1 MKRRAEEDEGPAAG
15 AVEGAAGPARAGR
28 VPAPPPG
35 AGAGLPTQ
43 PPHQLETAPCA
54 ISDSSTGHRPITPA
68 AAVPGHAAFSHA
80 FSPTAAAGVAVDTPP
95 RTASCAAAA
104 GGQHGALTAKQ
115 ELSITSFMRCVA
127 GSALVQSALFALE
140 LSGGHPPPLLAAA
153 EAASATSAASEQ
165 QRRGVP
171 SSGSVLGGSPQLEL
185 PALASLECTL
195 AQLLALHLR
204 AGYQQGERR
213 VLSGAG

>member
-1 MKRRAEEDEGPAAG
+1 M
-15 AVEGAAGPARAGR
+15 
-28 VPAPPPG
+28 
-35 AGAGLPTQ
+35 
-43 PPHQLETAPCA
+43 
-54 ISDSSTGHRPITPA
+54 
-68 AAVPGHAAFSHA
+68 
-80 FSPTAAAGVAVDTPP
+80 
-95 RTASCAAAA
+95 
-104 GGQHGALTAKQ
+104 AL
-115 ELSITSFMRCVA
+115 L
-127 GSALVQSALFALE
+127 L
-140 LSGGHPPPLLAAA
+140 PPLYLL
-153 EAASATSAASEQ
+153 AASATSAASEQ